1 VIPRAH
7 NVLKCY
13 SSKKSD
19 QVRRKIPI
27 EHQVVRNTCNL
38 YQEQSSEEKKDIN
51 NDLMGDDG
59 REQPIVSALPYASRE
74 HATHVSMLHALYWR
88 YRSAFSGQVGVLNPP
103 RRGIV
108 LASRE
113 EYIDTALNVV

>member
-1 VIPRAH
+1 M
-7 NVLKCY
+7 
-13 SSKKSD
+13 SSSATQAKKSD

-59 REQPIVSALPYASRE
+59 REQPIVSALPYAIARTRNPRVDAACALLEIPKRIFWSSRGVE
-74 HATHVSMLHALYWR
+74 PSATWYSTCIAGGVHR
-88 YRSAFSGQVGVLNPP
+88 YCP
-103 RRGIV
+103 
-108 LASRE
+108 
-113 EYIDTALNVV
+113 